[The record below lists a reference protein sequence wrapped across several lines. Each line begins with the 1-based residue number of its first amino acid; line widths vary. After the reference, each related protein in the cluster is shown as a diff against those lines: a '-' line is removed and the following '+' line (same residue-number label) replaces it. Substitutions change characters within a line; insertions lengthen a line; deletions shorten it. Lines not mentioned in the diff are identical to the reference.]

1 MAHQTAPSKL
11 DFDEL
16 YILSGLL
23 QMPTQESYELV
34 EDLAE
39 LWPWLQGLRDS
50 VRSLPLEAWQQEYI
64 QLFIHRSPRAPC
76 PPYESVYCEEL
87 EPGECAA
94 RMAEVYIRAG
104 ERIPNMPPDFLGA
117 ELRLLA
123 QLTEQPEGAADSQLA
138 HELWDKMRGWV
149 PRFAEDLVEHAR
161 LDIYRAL
168 GTRLRELFA

>member
-1 MAHQTAPSKL
+1 MAYSTAPGEL

-34 EDLAE
+34 EDLAD
-39 LWPWLQGLRDS
+39 LWPWLQGLRES

-64 QLFIHRSPRAPC
+64 QLFIHGSPRAPC
-76 PPYESVYCEEL
+76 LPYESVYREEL

-94 RMAEVYIRAG
+94 RMAEAYIRAG

-123 QLTEQPEGAADSQLA
+123 QLTEQPQGTTGAQLA

-149 PRFAEDLVEHAR
+149 PRLAADLAAHAR
-161 LDIYRAL
+161 LEVYRAL
-168 GTRLRELFA
+168 GRRLRELFT